1 MAYESIAFPD
11 NLKLYVA
18 RVEDHCPESCIK
30 KIFLT
35 VGRVKNVEFIQR
47 RDYNNRTYKSAII
60 TFQHWLQTQDS
71 IQLFTDM
78 NESLSGIAKF
88 HYIDKR
94 GHTRFLH
101 VKEQPQ
107 ENVQLQGELVHNVEK
122 LKEIAEESSSYACQ
136 MIYYKLRNKVLEQQS
151 VELNTTQTIQRLQN
165 DHLVYKLEESNRE
178 LDLTNA
184 TLRIREMDL
193 EYTQREMKRMQEEI
207 ELLRREV
214 RDRNR
219 IIDYYE
225 SSESFV

>member
-1 MAYESIAFPD
+1 
-11 NLKLYVA
+11 
-18 RVEDHCPESCIK
+18 
-30 KIFLT
+30 
-35 VGRVKNVEFIQR
+35 
-47 RDYNNRTYKSAII
+47 
-60 TFQHWLQTQDS
+60 
-71 IQLFTDM
+71 
-78 NESLSGIAKF
+78 
-88 HYIDKR
+88 
-94 GHTRFLH
+94 
-101 VKEQPQ
+101 
-107 ENVQLQGELVHNVEK
+107 
-122 LKEIAEESSSYACQ
+122 